1 MLRRFALATLLA
13 TTATAT
19 PAAQADSFTISGDK
33 GSTLTAEVLE
43 TFDGPWA
50 MTWMPDGHGLVTE
63 KSGTLWLIGSDG
75 RKIGTI
81 AGLPSISAQG
91 QGGLGDVILHPD
103 HAANGMVYLSYVER
117 DAADASL
124 SGAVVE
130 KARLVL
136 DGNGGRLEERARV
149 WEQVPKVTGNGH
161 YGHRIA
167 FAPDGHL
174 FITSGERQ
182 KFTPSQNMSMN
193 LGKVIRVT
201 ENGDIPADN
210 PFVGQGG
217 ITEQIWSLGHRN
229 PLGIDFDARGQLWV
243 HEMGPRHGDELNLI
257 VRGENYGYP
266 EVSNGD
272 HYSGVEIPD
281 HDTNPAFENPA
292 IYWVPAISP
301 AGFAIYD
308 GDVFPGW
315 KGNGLIGGL
324 SSRAMIR
331 VRFEDRPADN
341 LGQSPK
347 PNQTETMGVEAERYE
362 WGKRV
367 REIEEGADGAVYVL
381 EDQGGGRLLRLTPG
395 S

>member
-1 MLRRFALATLLA
+1 MFKTTALAILLA
-13 TTATAT
+13 TASTAAN
-19 PAAQADSFTISGDK
+19 AESFMISGDK
-33 GSTLTAEVLE
+33 GGSIRAEVLE

-50 MTWMPDGHGLVTE
+50 MTWLPDGRGLVSE
-63 KSGTLWLIGSDG
+63 KSGTLWLIGADG
-75 RKIGTI
+75 RKIGSV
-81 AGLPSISAQG
+81 AGLPPISPRG
-91 QGGLGDVILHPD
+91 QGGLGDVIPHPD
-103 HAANGMVYLSYVER
+103 FATNGAVYLSYVER
-117 DAADASL
+117 DPGDDSL
-124 SGAVVE
+124 SGAAVDR
-130 KARLVL
+130 ARLVL
-136 DGNGGRLEERARV
+136 DANGGRLEGRERI
-149 WEQVPKVTGNGH
+149 WEQVPKVSGNGH

-182 KFTPSQNMSMN
+182 KFTPSQNMAMN
-193 LGKVIRVT
+193 LGKVIRLT
-201 ENGDIPADN
+201 ADGGIPGDN

-217 ITEQIWSLGHRN
+217 ITEQVWSLGHRN

-257 VRGENYGYP
+257 IRGENYGYP

-308 GDVFPGW
+308 GDMFAGW
-315 KGNGLIGGL
+315 RGNGLIGGL
-324 SSRAMIR
+324 SSQAMIR

-367 REIEEGADGAVYVL
+367 REIEQGADGAVYVL